1 MLSSDMVLNGLVS
14 LKFSSLGIQMPS
26 ALHWLVTLPLCHITL
41 RIFQSCWTESWTAF
55 VHAVRYPS
63 WSRGNGWSCCLN
75 DFLDLFQAWILD
87 VQLSCFFWLS
97 TCSLA
102 GITQGVAKEGV
113 NITRPDLPLL
123 LSPSNF
129 LKSKGLALKDFRFLT
144 ISFPQ
149 LRCHS
154 VLCWSWAFSWSFLAT
169 LLVAGITL
177 HWLPCTI
184 SREFLT
190 LATTVFFVVGFLVV
204 PCFNVAKSLR

>member
-26 ALHWLVTLPLCHITL
+26 AHLHWLVTLPLCHITL

-129 LKSKGLALKDFRFLT
+129 LASQRDWHWRIFASWPFPSLNFGAILFYVGHEHFPEVFLQLYLWLASLFTDYLVLFLE
-144 ISFPQ
+144 SSSLLPQ
-149 LRCHS
+149 LY
-154 VLCWSWAFSWSFLAT
+154 FL
-169 LLVAGITL
+169 L
-177 HWLPCTI
+177 
-184 SREFLT
+184 
-190 LATTVFFVVGFLVV
+190 
-204 PCFNVAKSLR
+204 